1 MLTSLEVSQFQAF
14 GYISLRGAIQEPE
27 LANLDAVFERVMA
40 DAPVYN
46 YFANNGTRT
55 FAPFVQADPALAA
68 LIENPTMLEAM
79 RDIWGRECLYN
90 GGSDMWINRD
100 DTPWHT
106 DGKPGRHE
114 LTLKAAIYLD
124 EQTDEQGSL
133 NLIPGTHLPEF
144 SGTLFRACGEY
155 DRGRPRLRLD
165 PCAVPGAVSVHTC
178 PGDIVLWDNRLWHSA
193 FRRRDGRPRR
203 ALFIG
208 FTPDPGE
215 DVLAVNN
222 LRLTVAQHVNEA
234 MPLVYP
240 KALSVDDN
248 PARLRMVERLEELG
262 VENVR

>member
-1 MLTSLEVSQFQAF
+1 MLTSAEIGQFQAF
-14 GYISLRGAIQEPE
+14 GYIPLRGAIPE
-27 LANLDAVFERVMA
+27 AERTHLETVFERVMA

-46 YFANNGTRT
+46 YFADNGTQT
-55 FAPFVQADPALAA
+55 LSPFVQADPALSALVENAA
-68 LIENPTMLEAM
+68 MLEAM

-124 EQTDEQGSL
+124 EQTGEQGSL
-133 NLIPGTHLPEF
+133 NLLPGSHLPEF
-144 SGTLFRACGEY
+144 SAALFRGCGEY

-165 PCAVPGAVSVHTC
+165 PRAVPGAVSVHTR

-193 FRRRDGRPRR
+193 FRRQDGRPRR
-203 ALFIG
+203 ALFVG

-215 DVLAVNN
+215 DVLAIGN
-222 LRLTVAQHVNEA
+222 LRRTVADHLSETMPVLFPEA
-234 MPLVYP
+234 MP
-240 KALSVDDN
+240 ADAS
-248 PARLRMVERLEELG
+248 PARMRMAARLEELG